1 MGKKSE
7 LSSEKKGKPRSETC
21 YSVFCCQGSDC
32 VKAGGRELL
41 KELHNEVK
49 NANLRR
55 QTHIVKTQCSGLCKH
70 AAVVAVFAEQPKGV
84 QPLVWYG
91 KLKPKDAA
99 RIVNEHLLKGEIVKK
114 KLLKPK

>member
-1 MGKKSE
+1 MAKKSQAIG
-7 LSSEKKGKPRSETC
+7 KDKGKPRSETC
-21 YSVFCCQGSDC
+21 YSVFCCQGGDC
-32 VKAGGRELL
+32 VKAGAKELL
-41 KELHNEVK
+41 KELRSQVSDAGLK
-49 NANLRR
+49 R

-70 AAVVAVFAEQPKGV
+70 AAIVAVFAEQPKGV

-99 RIVNEHLLKGEIVKK
+99 RIVNKHLEKGEIVKK